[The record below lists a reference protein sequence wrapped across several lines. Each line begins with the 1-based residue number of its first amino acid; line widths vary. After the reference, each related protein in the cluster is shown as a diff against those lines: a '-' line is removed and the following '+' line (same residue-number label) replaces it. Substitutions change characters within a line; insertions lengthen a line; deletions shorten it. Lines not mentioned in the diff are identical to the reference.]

1 MQRRRAL
8 QLIACAPALC
18 GGSRLFAA
26 PSGSPRF
33 LLVFLRGGYDC
44 LNVVVPYSSADY
56 YAARPT
62 IAVPRP
68 AVATDPLA
76 PVAPDSAIALNAD
89 WALAPAL
96 AESIAPLYARGQAA
110 FVPFAG
116 TQDLSRSHFETQDS
130 IELGEPRA
138 GSRDLRSG
146 FMARLAAELSG
157 ARAIAFTDSLPLT
170 FRGPVDIPNVSLKGA
185 GKPVFDQRQAG
196 ILASMYA
203 GHPLADAVRDGLALR
218 AEVGQAIAEEM
229 AAASRGAVTPQGFEL
244 EAERIA
250 LLMRDQYALGF
261 IDVGG
266 WDTHV
271 NQGAASGA
279 LANNLKS
286 LGRGLQLL
294 AQGLGN
300 EWQNTV
306 VVVLS
311 EFGRTFKENGNRGT
325 DHGHGSTYW
334 VLGGGI
340 SGGRIAGAQ
349 GFVAYD
355 ALLENRD
362 LPVLNDY
369 RALLGGLFV
378 RLWGLSAERL
388 DKVLPQAAPAD
399 FGLV

>member
-8 QLIACAPALC
+8 QLIASAPALC
-18 GGSRLFAA
+18 AASRLWAA
-26 PSGSPRF
+26 PTGSPRF

-44 LNVVVPYSSADY
+44 LNAVVPYSSEDY
-56 YAARPT
+56 YSARPT

-68 AVATDPLA
+68 AAASTN
-76 PVAPDSAIALNAD
+76 PVAPDAAIALDAD

-96 AESIAPLYARGQAA
+96 TESIAPLYARGEIA

-130 IELGEPRA
+130 IELGAPLT

-146 FMARLAAELSG
+146 FMARLAAELTG
-157 ARAIAFTDSLPLT
+157 ARPIAFTDSLPLT
-170 FRGPVDIPNVSLKGA
+170 FRGPVDIPNVSLKAA
-185 GKPVFDQRQAG
+185 GKPVFDERQAG

-229 AAASRGAVTPQGFEL
+229 AAANRGAVTPQGFEL
-244 EAERIA
+244 EAERVA

-279 LANNLKS
+279 LANNLRS

-294 AQGLGN
+294 AQGLGG
-300 EWQNTV
+300 EWKNTV

-311 EFGRTFKENGNRGT
+311 EFGRTFKENGDRGT

-349 GFVAYD
+349 RSIGYS

-369 RALLGGLFV
+369 RALLGGLFA
-378 RLWGLSAERL
+378 RLWGLTGDRL

-399 FGLV
+399 LDLV